1 MARLLKDQSIGDIL
15 MKLIL
20 IEPLNHKST
29 IRRKRSFLQKIPLNT
44 YFNMPALALGILAA
58 LTPDNWDVK
67 ILQEPA
73 DTIEYDGEVDLV
85 GISAA
90 THTAKRA
97 YEIADEFRKR
107 GKKVVMGGIHPSV
120 MTEEALQHCDSV
132 CIGEAETV
140 WKKILEDAEKRKLAK
155 TYRAENHFDLNEYAS
170 PKRELMQDHKS
181 IFYKTKTLEAS
192 RGCPH
197 DCDFCSVSII
207 HGRKIR
213 YRPFEN
219 LISEIEHLENSHLFF
234 VDNNIIA
241 NTGRAKQLFRE
252 IIPLKKHWMGQAT
265 ISIAKDRELLK
276 LASDSGC
283 YGLLIGIESL
293 TREGFK
299 KYTKNPHNLDELR
312 EALQIIKEHGIGV
325 LAHMVFGNDFDTK
338 ETLQESIENLM
349 KLEVVSA
356 TLGILV
362 PYPGTKLASKLEKQN
377 RILTRDWDYYDIHH
391 LVYQPKNFSCEEFLE
406 QMKNIRKQ
414 YFSVKNILFRTIR
427 HRGPN
432 ALGHNITS
440 CSHNRVN
447 HNLEMIESHNETE
460 LM

>member
-1 MARLLKDQSIGDIL
+1 

-20 IEPLNHKST
+20 IEPLNRKSI
-29 IRRKRSFLQKIPLNT
+29 IRRKRSFLQKIPLHT
-44 YFNMPALALGILAA
+44 YFNLPALALGILAA

-140 WKKILEDAEKRKLAK
+140 WKKILKDAEKRKLAK

-170 PKRELMQDHKS
+170 PKRELMPDHKS

-207 HGRKIR
+207 QQYYCQ
-213 YRPFEN
+213 YR
-219 LISEIEHLENSHLFF
+219 
-234 VDNNIIA
+234 A
-241 NTGRAKQLFRE
+241 R
-252 IIPLKKHWMGQAT
+252 QA
-265 ISIAKDRELLK
+265 
-276 LASDSGC
+276 
-283 YGLLIGIESL
+283 
-293 TREGFK
+293 
-299 KYTKNPHNLDELR
+299 
-312 EALQIIKEHGIGV
+312 AL
-325 LAHMVFGNDFDTK
+325 
-338 ETLQESIENLM
+338 
-349 KLEVVSA
+349 
-356 TLGILV
+356 
-362 PYPGTKLASKLEKQN
+362 P
-377 RILTRDWDYYDIHH
+377 
-391 LVYQPKNFSCEEFLE
+391 
-406 QMKNIRKQ
+406 
-414 YFSVKNILFRTIR
+414 
-427 HRGPN
+427 
-432 ALGHNITS
+432 
-440 CSHNRVN
+440 
-447 HNLEMIESHNETE
+447 
-460 LM
+460 

>member
-1 MARLLKDQSIGDIL
+1 

-20 IEPLNHKST
+20 IEPLNRTSI

-73 DTIEYDGEVDLV
+73 DTIEYDEEVDLV

-97 YEIADEFRKR
+97 YEIGDEFRKR
-107 GKKVVMGGIHPSV
+107 GKKVIMGGIHPSV
-120 MTEEALQHCDSV
+120 MTEESLQHCDSV

-140 WKKILEDAEKRKLAK
+140 WKKILKDVEKGKLTQ
-155 TYRAENHFDLNEYAS
+155 TYRAENHFDLKEYAP
-170 PKRELMQDHKS
+170 PKRELMPDHKS

-213 YRPFEN
+213 YRPIEN

-241 NTGRAKQLFRE
+241 NPERAKQLFRE
-252 IIPLKKHWMGQAT
+252 IIPLKKRWTGQAT

-283 YGLLIGIESL
+283 YGLLVGLESL
-293 TREGFK
+293 AKEGFD
-299 KYTKNPHNLDELR
+299 KYQKNLRNMEELH
-312 EALQIIKEHGIGV
+312 EALRIIKEHGIGI
-325 LAHMVFGNDFDTK
+325 LAHMVFGDDFETK
-338 ETLQESIENLM
+338 ETIQETIENLM
-349 KLEVVSA
+349 KLDVVTA
-356 TLGILV
+356 NLGILV
-362 PYPGTKLASKLEKQN
+362 PYPGTTLASKLKEQN
-377 RILTRDWDYYDIHH
+377 RILTWDWDYYDIHH
-391 LVYQPKNFSCEEFLE
+391 LVFQPKNFSCEEFLE
-406 QMKNIRKQ
+406 QMQNIRKR
-414 YFSVKNILFRTIR
+414 YFSVKNILSRSIS
-427 HRGPN
+427 HRSPN
-432 ALGHNITS
+432 VLGHNITS

-447 HNLEMIESHNETE
+447 HNLEMVESFNEQLLDYPRSMGSSE
-460 LM
+460 